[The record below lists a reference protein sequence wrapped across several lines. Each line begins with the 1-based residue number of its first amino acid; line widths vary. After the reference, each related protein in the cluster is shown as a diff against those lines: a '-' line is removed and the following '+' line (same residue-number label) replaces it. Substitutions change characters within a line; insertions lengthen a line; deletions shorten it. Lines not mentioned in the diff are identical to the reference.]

1 MNNGWKYK
9 FWLILASLGL
19 GSYLLLPTFLGTE
32 AKREALEAA
41 NEASPWYYELL
52 PRHGLKLGLD
62 LQGGI
67 YVELEVSLQD
77 ALRRKTDLFVN
88 ELGRQLTDQDKAFA
102 PVSMT
107 QTTPGR
113 IEITLPS
120 EAAVAALESLRS
132 KSRDYRRSCNLQRLD
147 AAATPPDTTPD
158 ATLPAGTNAQ
168 PKVLLALT
176 KEYVDSIN
184 DGVVAQATE
193 SVRNRINRYGV
204 GEPDIR
210 RQGADRIAIELPG
223 LKDPDRAL
231 DLIKRTGQLEL
242 RMVHEV
248 SSAAAL
254 KAQQD
259 KLSVQIAEARKAR
272 NIPDDDFRT
281 ETVAALHEALR
292 AELPANTQ
300 LAFELIRDRVTKK
313 VMGGIPYLVEDR
325 AQVTGDMLEDALVQ
339 VEQNEPKVAFT
350 FNKMGAKVFG
360 DLTKENV
367 GHYLAI
373 MLDGTVMSAPVIRT
387 AITGGSGIIELGSGD
402 YNTKTQ
408 EARDLTLVLQ
418 EGALPAT
425 LTEATKTV
433 IGPTLGADLIRQG
446 FRATAVAAIAV
457 IVFMILFYTWSGVLA
472 DFAVTLNVLLILA
485 ILALFDATLTLP
497 GIAGIVLTIGMAV
510 DANILVHERVREELR
525 AGRAPKVAIQ
535 LGYSNAKRAI
545 IDSNV
550 TTLIAGIF
558 LYQFGTGPI
567 KGFAVTLCVGILTTL
582 FTAVFVTEA
591 VYEYIFATRKVE
603 KLSI

>member
-1 MNNGWKYK
+1 MSSGWKYK
-9 FWLILASLGL
+9 FWLVLASLCL
-19 GSYLLLPTFLGTE
+19 GCYLLLPTLLGTE
-32 AKREALEAA
+32 AKRDALEAA
-41 NEASPWYYELL
+41 GEAVPWYFELL

-67 YVELEVSLQD
+67 YVELEVNLQD

-88 ELGRQLTDQDKAFA
+88 ELSRQLEEQDKAFA
-102 PVSMT
+102 PVSLT
-107 QTTPGR
+107 QTTPGQV
-113 IEITLPS
+113 EITFPS
-120 EAAVAALESLRS
+120 EAALAALESLRD
-132 KSRDYRRSCNLQRLD
+132 KSRDYRRTCNLQRLD
-147 AAATPPDTTPD
+147 TPDTTTPD
-158 ATLPAGTNAQ
+158 APATQ
-168 PKVLLALT
+168 PKARLALS
-176 KEYVDSIN
+176 KEYLDTIN

-242 RMVHEV
+242 RLVHEV

-259 KLSVQIAEARKAR
+259 KLSVQIAEARKSQ
-272 NIPDDDFRT
+272 NIPNDDFRA
-281 ETVAALHEALR
+281 ETVAKLQEALR
-292 AELPANTQ
+292 TDLPPNSQ

-313 VMGGIPYLVEDR
+313 VMGGIPYLIEDR
-325 AQVTGDMLEDALVQ
+325 AHVTGDMLEDALVQ

-350 FNKMGAKVFG
+350 FNKTGAKIFG

-373 MLDGTVMSAPVIRT
+373 LLDGTVMSAPVIRT

-402 YNTKTQ
+402 YDTKTQ

-433 IGPTLGADLIRQG
+433 VGPSLGADLIRQG
-446 FRATAVAAIAV
+446 FRATTVAALAV
-457 IVFMILFYTWSGVLA
+457 IIFMIIYYAWSGVLA
-472 DFAVTLNVLLILA
+472 DFAVALNVLLLLA

-510 DANILVHERVREELR
+510 DANVLVHERVREELR
-525 AGRAPKVAIQ
+525 AGRAPKVAVQ

-545 IDSNV
+545 IDANL

-582 FTAVFVTEA
+582 FTAVFATEA
-591 VYEYIFATRKVE
+591 VYEYIFASRKVE